1 MKKILSFL
9 VAAAALLTVSCTN
22 DADVIDVENGPLA
35 SISFTV
41 NSAEIMT
48 KADPGYGQAT
58 AIDQLLVQVFNKV
71 GDEFVKLESPE
82 MTITPGTTSP
92 LTWTVD
98 MKLAKNETYKIAFWA
113 QKSETGIYGTSD
125 LSAVTVDYSKI
136 AINNDNADAF
146 CAARLVTVTG
156 SLSQT
161 VYLYRPLAQINI
173 GTNDLA
179 AYEKSVPTA
188 KKNLTATITLPVETP
203 NKLNVIG
210 GTESEGVVK
219 SAVTGTTT
227 EEVVFTTTPAYV
239 MSGQTLTSSNVDY
252 SYLTMLYV
260 LAAPGKETMTFKAKL
275 NNGTT
280 DVSDLTVSN
289 MPYQANYRTNI
300 VGQLLTGS
308 VQYLVEIEEGFYADY
323 EKIVSPTFA
332 TLAEMNAYLA
342 ILQDGTPE
350 GDNGDINP
358 EQVTLTA
365 LALGD
370 VTGDPQIVLPK
381 INGGVDIRLAFD
393 YDGTMQIVYADGATD
408 EQKPANIFFYAQK
421 LNTLQATVPASH
433 FELLSGSVVTNKAI
447 VATNTNTFVIQNGA
461 RVGTAEI
468 QKGNASIAGTVT
480 TVSVPTGATADGTN
494 AVQVFLEKVSAVDKI
509 ELNAKTDVVVEQPKD
524 QIDVEATEKKV
535 AVYVNYGAANS
546 TATAQNGGVIYVEA
560 NVPCTV
566 TADGTSEASSTVIIE
581 SGAAGS
587 AVVAENGGSI
597 VLTAN
602 DNCAVVSQ
610 GVSDDPTPVRSN
622 VTVTS
627 ATSPVSATT
636 SDEGTVTTTSSS
648 QDNVTVVEDGVALI
662 GAVVYQTLTAA
673 FDAAVPSDVVKIL
686 KNYDA
691 SNEPMSAGTRQFVIN
706 KSITIDGQGHTV
718 QTKTRGFG
726 VGNVNN
732 NLSSN
737 IDVTFKDITI
747 WNPTNSGRCI
757 DTRGKIGV
765 LTLDNVVL
773 STQGATGQYT
783 QPLTIGGNQS
793 DIASININNSTIK
806 TNEDATAYYAIITF
820 NPVNMTIS
828 NSTIK
833 GWACIYAKGPDSS
846 AGSAGSTF
854 TVTSNSNLVSYNC
867 YSGVSNAFSAVEIA
881 DSNVTVDIKDSN
893 IAIHNSGDQIQ
904 SIFGFPDFSIT
915 GCSLSLIGN
924 NIEFD
929 NTGSGSCALIVNQG
943 SNTLVYSDNTGLIVG
958 SGESVIDDGD
968 EF

>member
-1 MKKILSFL
+1 
-9 VAAAALLTVSCTN
+9 
-22 DADVIDVENGPLA
+22 
-35 SISFTV
+35 
-41 NSAEIMT
+41 
-48 KADPGYGQAT
+48 
-58 AIDQLLVQVFNKV
+58 
-71 GDEFVKLESPE
+71 
-82 MTITPGTTSP
+82 
-92 LTWTVD
+92 
-98 MKLAKNETYKIAFWA
+98 
-113 QKSETGIYGTSD
+113 
-125 LSAVTVDYSKI
+125 
-136 AINNDNADAF
+136 
-146 CAARLVTVTG
+146 
-156 SLSQT
+156 
-161 VYLYRPLAQINI
+161 
-173 GTNDLA
+173 
-179 AYEKSVPTA
+179 
-188 KKNLTATITLPVETP
+188 
-203 NKLNVIG
+203 
-210 GTESEGVVK
+210 
-219 SAVTGTTT
+219 
-227 EEVVFTTTPAYV
+227 
-239 MSGQTLTSSNVDY
+239 
-252 SYLTMLYV
+252 
-260 LAAPGKETMTFKAKL
+260 
-275 NNGTT
+275 
-280 DVSDLTVSN
+280 
-289 MPYQANYRTNI
+289 
-300 VGQLLTGS
+300 
-308 VQYLVEIEEGFYADY
+308 
-323 EKIVSPTFA
+323 
-332 TLAEMNAYLA
+332 
-342 ILQDGTPE
+342 
-350 GDNGDINP
+350 
-358 EQVTLTA
+358 
-365 LALGD
+365 
-370 VTGDPQIVLPK
+370 
-381 INGGVDIRLAFD
+381 
-393 YDGTMQIVYADGATD
+393 
-408 EQKPANIFFYAQK
+408 
-421 LNTLQATVPASH
+421 
-433 FELLSGSVVTNKAI
+433 
-447 VATNTNTFVIQNGA
+447 
-461 RVGTAEI
+461 
-468 QKGNASIAGTVT
+468 
-480 TVSVPTGATADGTN
+480 
-494 AVQVFLEKVSAVDKI
+494 QVFLEKVSAVDKI

-535 AVYVNYGAANS
+535 AVYVKEGADNS
-546 TATAQNGGVIYVEA
+546 TATAQNGGVIYVKAE
-560 NVPCTV
+560 VPCTV

-597 VLTAN
+597 ALTAN

-610 GVSDDPTPVRSN
+610 GVSDDPTPVPSN

-673 FDAAVPSDVVKIL
+673 FAAAVPSDVVKIL

-747 WNPTNSGRCI
+747 LNPTNSGRCI

-793 DIASININNSTIK
+793 DIASININNSTIQ

-867 YSGVSNAFSAVEIA
+867 YSGVSNSFSAVEIA

-915 GCSLSLIGN
+915 GCYLSLIGN

-943 SNTLVYSDNTGLIVG
+943 SNTLVYSDNTGLI
-958 SGESVIDDGD
+958 
-968 EF
+968 F